1 MASASITV
9 TEIARVYHSTMA
21 MFFALLVFFFAY
33 IVVRLITQGAWIYA
47 GATLL
52 LALSIAAIVMSQISK
67 ARNPVSQTAG
77 VHLLAVILANLGVE
91 VSNDML
97 NSSRRFGV

>member
-1 MASASITV
+1 MASTSITV
-9 TEIARVYHSTMA
+9 IARVYHSTMA
-21 MFFALLVFFFAY
+21 VFFALWVLFFAY

-67 ARNPVSQTAG
+67 ARNPVSQAAG

-91 VSNDML
+91 VSNDMS
-97 NSSRRFGV
+97 NS

>member
-1 MASASITV
+1 MASTSITV
-9 TEIARVYHSTMA
+9 IARVYHSTMA
-21 MFFALLVFFFAY
+21 VFFALWVLFFAY

-77 VHLLAVILANLGVE
+77 VHLLAVILATLGVE
-91 VSNDML
+91 VSNDMS
-97 NSSRRFGV
+97 NS

>member
-9 TEIARVYHSTMA
+9 TGIARVYHSTMA
-21 MFFALLVFFFAY
+21 MFFALWVLLFAY
-33 IVVRLITQGAWIYA
+33 IGVRLITQGGWIYA

-52 LALSIAAIVMSQISK
+52 LALSIAAIVMSQILK

-91 VSNDML
+91 VSNDMS
-97 NSSRRFGV
+97 NS

>member
-9 TEIARVYHSTMA
+9 TAIARVYHSTMA
-21 MFFALLVFFFAY
+21 MFFALWVLFFAY
-33 IVVRLITQGAWIYA
+33 IAVRLITQGAWIYA

-52 LALSIAAIVMSQISK
+52 LALSIAAIGMSQISK
-67 ARNPVSQTAG
+67 ARNPVSQTVG

-91 VSNDML
+91 VSNDMT
-97 NSSRRFGV
+97 NS